1 MNFIPLEYYNVIFHY
16 LVLFV
21 VLITFFRSNQTSL
34 DDKSNIKTINSFG
47 YILLIILLLYTGF
60 RPISYQFGDM
70 MNYSFQFADFQ
81 NGDLPVFKKD
91 ILFEWLMYFFS
102 SFSSANF
109 FFFFCAVLYI
119 TPLYFFS
126 KKVFKEYWFY
136 SFLILIASFSFW
148 AYGTNGIR
156 NGIATSIFLF
166 AFCQRN
172 IFFKILFIATAVLIH
187 QSIYIVLLAYVLTLI
202 HKNNKTYFFFWLL
215 SIPVS
220 IVIGS
225 VIQNVFLNIGF
236 GDKSD
241 FEGYIGAFDQ
251 DSEGVVLKLGFR
263 WDFLIYSASAVF
275 AAWFYI
281 YKKKFNDLFYIQL
294 VNIYL
299 TINAFWILVIRA
311 NYSNR
316 FAYLSWFMMGIIII
330 YPLIKVKLYKNQHQV
345 IGLIIMGYCLFSFLL
360 NVILA

>member
-1 MNFIPLEYYNVIFHY
+1 MNFIPLEHYNAIFHY
-16 LVLFV
+16 LVLFA
-21 VLITFFRSNQTSL
+21 VLITFFRGNQISL

-70 MNYSFQFADFQ
+70 MNYSFQFEDFQ

-119 TPLYFFS
+119 VPLYFFS
-126 KKVFKEYWFY
+126 KKIFKEYWFY

-156 NGIATSIFLF
+156 NGIATSIFLLVF
-166 AFCQRN
+166 SQRN
-172 IFFKILFIATAVLIH
+172 ILFKILFLTIAVLIH
-187 QSIYIVLLAYVLTLI
+187 QSSYIILIAYLLTLV

-215 SIPVS
+215 AIPVS
-220 IVIGS
+220 IAIGS
-225 VIQNVFLNIGF
+225 VIQNFFLNIGF

-263 WDFLIYSASAVF
+263 WDFIVYSASAVF

-294 VNIYL
+294 VNVYL
-299 TINAFWILVIRA
+299 TVNAFWILVIRA

-330 YPLIKVKLYKNQHQV
+330 YPLIKVKFYKNQHQV
-345 IGLIIMGYCLFSFLL
+345 IGLIILCYCLFSFIL
-360 NVILA
+360 NVILV